1 VQLQLK
7 IPPTDLESSVL
18 DINLNGHSL
27 ENLLE
32 EFFAITTLLSA
43 EEQQQHP
50 PSSSILCGTVDRR
63 LSLCNLLEH
72 WASLTRPVLELSNE
86 EACRGFLLFFFISLH
101 LDLEDHPNPLPP
113 FLDTN
118 KTVPLQ
124 VPAVLNLLDD
134 NPTPPQTFRGSCKL
148 ISREEEQDE
157 EEETNSL
164 VRWNW
169 VMSFCCPK
177 EIKLE
182 DGAIAEEEE
191 DSLKMRIWVRYFV

>member
-1 VQLQLK
+1 
-7 IPPTDLESSVL
+7 
-18 DINLNGHSL
+18 
-27 ENLLE
+27 
-32 EFFAITTLLSA
+32 
-43 EEQQQHP
+43 
-50 PSSSILCGTVDRR
+50 
-63 LSLCNLLEH
+63 LSLLQNL
-72 WASLTRPVLELSNE
+72 VVYLELSNE

-134 NPTPPQTFRGSCKL
+134 NPTPPQSFRGSCKL

-164 VRWNW
+164 VR
-169 VMSFCCPK
+169 
-177 EIKLE
+177 
-182 DGAIAEEEE
+182 
-191 DSLKMRIWVRYFV
+191 

>member
-1 VQLQLK
+1 MIINYEISGRSFLDLNLQNHTCKDLK
-7 IPPTDLESSVL
+7 Y
-18 DINLNGHSL
+18 HSICTSRYSAL
-27 ENLLE
+27 PCQKQV
-32 EFFAITTLLSA
+32 FF
-43 EEQQQHP
+43 
-50 PSSSILCGTVDRR
+50 
-63 LSLCNLLEH
+63 LSLLQNL
-72 WASLTRPVLELSNE
+72 VVYLELSNE

-164 VRWNW
+164 VR
-169 VMSFCCPK
+169 
-177 EIKLE
+177 
-182 DGAIAEEEE
+182 
-191 DSLKMRIWVRYFV
+191 